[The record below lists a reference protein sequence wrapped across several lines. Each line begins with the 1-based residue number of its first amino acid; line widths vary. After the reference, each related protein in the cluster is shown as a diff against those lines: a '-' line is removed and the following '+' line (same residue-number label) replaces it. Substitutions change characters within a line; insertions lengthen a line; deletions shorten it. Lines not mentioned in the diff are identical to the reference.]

1 MTNNDLIEVTTDIH
15 ETLKKIK
22 FEDISFIKCY
32 SKLSTIH
39 VVTIDSISKQ
49 IYRDNAINEVLAS
62 NFFLKINNCIMINP
76 IHIKEISG
84 SKKRRLVMKCGTE
97 LNVSRRK
104 WHLVKQYLDNTD

>member
-1 MTNNDLIEVTTDIH
+1 LTNNDLIEVTTDIH

-39 VVTIDSISKQ
+39 VVTKDSISK
-49 IYRDNAINEVLAS
+49 IIHRDKAINEVLAS

-76 IHIKEISG
+76 IHIKEISD
-84 SKKRRLVMKCGTE
+84 SKKRRLIMKCGTE

-104 WHLVKQYLDNTD
+104 WHLVKYCLDNPV